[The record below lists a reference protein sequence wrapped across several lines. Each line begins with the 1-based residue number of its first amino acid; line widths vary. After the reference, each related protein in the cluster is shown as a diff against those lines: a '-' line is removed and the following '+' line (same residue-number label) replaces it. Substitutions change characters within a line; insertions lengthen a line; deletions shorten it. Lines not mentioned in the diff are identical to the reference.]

1 MIKIYFYI
9 LISLSTL
16 LSQIVPLRFLEET
29 SSLDEIQEGLKS
41 NVIVEIKTSI
51 NPTDSIIWLGTGKGL
66 SYQLD
71 SLGGN
76 SNFRTFNVSNNL
88 TNGTKS
94 TYLPSGGVSAI
105 AIAGKKINPTT
116 GNDTLIVSV
125 ANSKDGESVGAGIVI
140 GNFSRKSPTN
150 PIEWEFFEQPI
161 DNQDDST
168 LNWGGLEISALP
180 VTVFENNITYDLS
193 VGKEYYWAA
202 SWAGG
207 LRRFKKQNQCRS

>member
-1 MIKIYFYI
+1 MIKIYFYM

-16 LSQIVPLRFLEET
+16 FSQIVPLRFLEET

-168 LNWGGLEISALP
+168 
-180 VTVFENNITYDLS
+180 IT
-193 VGKEYYWAA
+193 W
-202 SWAGG
+202 
-207 LRRFKKQNQCRS
+207 